1 MFGRDWMIDVSIVIV
16 NWNTWELLSQ
26 CLDSIRNANSHYA
39 LQVIVVDNGSVDD
52 SVSMVQKQFPEVSL
66 IKNDCNVG
74 FARANNQGLTTGNG
88 RYFLLLNS
96 DTIVRPG
103 SIDRLVETADKFP
116 DLGVVGPQ
124 LLNMDDTIQK
134 SWGSFPSLFSEL
146 IGKNF
151 RVRHAV
157 AKVPYAYEV
166 DWVLGACMLVRSKT
180 VADVGKLDDDF
191 FFYSEEI
198 DWCFRIR
205 KRNWKIWHIT
215 DAQIYHLGGGS
226 TEIGS
231 LAQLVRLYRGKLIYF
246 QKHHGSFKTTLLRL
260 GLAFGNAFGIV
271 RRILIL
277 KWVYQRAAH
286 QRILNQSKLVWCL
299 LWNRYPKVD

>member
-1 MFGRDWMIDVSIVIV
+1 MIDLSIVIV
-16 NWNTWELLSQ
+16 NWNTSELLFQ
-26 CLDSIRNANSHYA
+26 CLDSIKNAFSKYA
-39 LQVIVVDNGSVDD
+39 FQVIVVDNGSADD
-52 SVSMVQKQFPEVSL
+52 SVSVVEKHFPEIIL
-66 IKNDCNVG
+66 IKNDCNMG
-74 FARANNQGLTTGNG
+74 FARANNQGLAVGNG

-103 SIDRLVETADKFP
+103 SIEKLIETADNYP
-116 DLGVVGPQ
+116 ELGVVGPQ
-124 LLNMDDTIQK
+124 LLNMDNTLQK

-151 RVRHAV
+151 RIRHAV
-157 AKVPYAYEV
+157 ASVPNAYEV

-180 VADVGKLDDDF
+180 VRDVGQLDNDF

-198 DWCFRIR
+198 DWCFRIK
-205 KRNWKIWHIT
+205 KRNWKIWYIT

-226 TEIGS
+226 TQIGS

-246 QKHHGSFKTTLLRL
+246 QKHHGILKTTLLRF
-260 GLAFGNAFGIV
+260 GLAFGNAFGII

-277 KWVYQRAAH
+277 NWIYRRAAL
-286 QRILNQSKLVWCL
+286 QRIVNQSMLVWCL
-299 LWNRYPKVD
+299 IRNRYPKVD

>member
-1 MFGRDWMIDVSIVIV
+1 MVDVSIVIV
-16 NWNTWELLSQ
+16 NWNTSELLFQ
-26 CLDSIRNANSHYA
+26 CLDSIRNSNSQYA
-39 LQVIVVDNGSVDD
+39 IQVIVIDNGSVDE
-52 SVSMVQKQFPEVSL
+52 SVFMVQKQFPEVTL
-66 IKNDCNVG
+66 IKNDCNMG
-74 FARANNQGLTTGNG
+74 FARANNQGLTLGDG

-103 SIDRLVETADKFP
+103 SIDKLVETADNFP

-124 LLNMDDTIQK
+124 LLNMDDTIQE
-134 SWGSFPSLFSEL
+134 SWGSFPSLLSEL

-151 RVRHAV
+151 RVRYAV
-157 AKVPYAYEV
+157 ENVPNAYEV
-166 DWVLGACMLVRSKT
+166 DWVLGACMLVRAKT
-180 VADVGKLDDDF
+180 AREVGQLDNDF

-198 DWCFRIR
+198 DWCFRIKKQTWR
-205 KRNWKIWHIT
+205 IWYIT

-226 TEIGS
+226 TQIGS

-246 QKHHGSFKTTLLRL
+246 QKHHGIFTATLLRF
-260 GLAFGNAFGIV
+260 GLAFGNTFGVV

-277 KWVYQRAAH
+277 NWIYQRAAL
-286 QRILNQSKLVWCL
+286 QRIVNQSMLVWCL